1 MKNVGSTVVSH
12 FVPSA
17 RSASENSAHCRV
29 RITTVGHQSSEVC
42 LDSEEQTR
50 AEQGADYQEQSRS
63 EVGAAGRKIGATWVV
78 SALPLVAWVAL
89 GGVQAPGA
97 GEATSA
103 LRLVLC
109 TLCGGLQGRV
119 VLQEIWGQIFI
130 TRGGN
135 YPLGNAVADYK

>member
-1 MKNVGSTVVSH
+1 MTVKSRPEQST
-12 FVPSA
+12 A
-17 RSASENSAHCRV
+17 K
-29 RITTVGHQSSEVC
+29 
-42 LDSEEQTR
+42 
-50 AEQGADYQEQSRS
+50 QGADYQEQSRS

-78 SALPLVAWVAL
+78 SSALPLVAWVAL

-103 LRLVLC
+103 LQTVLC
-109 TLCGGLQGRV
+109 TLCGGVQGRV

-135 YPLGNAVADYK
+135 YPVGNAVADYK

>member
-1 MKNVGSTVVSH
+1 MSGQLLSVILFPVLGLLRRTR
-12 FVPSA
+12 FTAECGPPL
-17 RSASENSAHCRV
+17 
-29 RITTVGHQSSEVC
+29 GHRSSEVC
-42 LDSEEQTR
+42 LDSEEQSR

-78 SALPLVAWVAL
+78 SSALPLVAWVAL

-103 LRLVLC
+103 LRPMLC
-109 TLCGGLQGRV
+109 TLCRGVQARV

>member
-1 MKNVGSTVVSH
+1 MTVKS
-12 FVPSA
+12 
-17 RSASENSAHCRV
+17 
-29 RITTVGHQSSEVC
+29 
-42 LDSEEQTR
+42 R

-63 EVGAAGRKIGATWVV
+63 KVGAAGRKIGAAWVV
-78 SALPLVAWVAL
+78 SSALPLVAWVAL

-103 LRLVLC
+103 LQTVLC

-130 TRGGN
+130 TRGGD
-135 YPLGNAVADYK
+135 YPVGNAVADYK

>member
-1 MKNVGSTVVSH
+1 MSGQLLSVILFPVLGLLRRTRLTAECGS
-12 FVPSA
+12 PL
-17 RSASENSAHCRV
+17 
-29 RITTVGHQSSEVC
+29 GHQSSEVC
-42 LDSEEQTR
+42 LDSEEQSR

-78 SALPLVAWVAL
+78 SSALPLVAWVAL

-97 GEATSA
+97 GEATSD
-103 LRLVLC
+103 LRPMLC
-109 TLCGGLQGRV
+109 TLCGGLQCRV

-130 TRGGN
+130 SRGGN